1 MTNLFARSLRKGRV
15 LAVGAV
21 ALCALG
27 SPALAA
33 QCAPK
38 DDIAKTLASN
48 YHEKP
53 VGMGVSSSSGALTVI
68 FASPAGTW
76 TAVAIAPSGSACVL
90 DVGDGWTDASTPGVS
105 AQAE

>member
-1 MTNLFARSLRKGRV
+1 MTKLLAHGWRYSRLVVAGALALSVFAG
-15 LAVGAV
+15 
-21 ALCALG
+21 
-27 SPALAA
+27 PAWAA

-38 DDIAKTLASN
+38 EQIAQTLASD

-53 VGMGVSSSSGALTVI
+53 VSMGVSASGGLVVM

-76 TAVAIAPSGSACVL
+76 TAVSVKPTGSACVL
-90 DVGDGWTDASTPGVS
+90 DVGDGWTDLSLPGVS